1 VHALKGENMANN
13 GGKQYDASRLLT
25 YTGWSREGLT
35 NAEIAKR
42 IGISIRTLYVWK
54 QKYPEFAEALRE
66 GKEDVD
72 FRVENALFDKAIA
85 GDTTAMI
92 FWLKNRQPAKY
103 RDKHEIESSGNI
115 VVKIGFEDDG
125 E

>member
-1 VHALKGENMANN
+1 MANSR
-13 GGKQYDASRLLT
+13 KTLYDPSRLAT
-25 YTGWSREGLT
+25 YQGWAREGFT
-35 NAEIAKR
+35 DIEIAKK
-42 IGISIRTLYVWK
+42 IGVSRSTITYWK

-72 FRVENALFDKAIA
+72 FRVENALFDKALA

-103 RDKHEIESSGNI
+103 RDKHEIENSGKI
-115 VVKIGFEDDG
+115 VIKIGFDDDD